1 MFNFT
6 FKNGDT
12 VELKAFKHS
21 EFASEETHC
30 YEASVYFN
38 GKRVGVVS
46 NQGHGGSDRW
56 EGDYSVLRD
65 LEARCKTDMPKWS
78 LYDDEE
84 HDTTFEIWCGQ
95 QVNRWLS
102 YRDFK
107 RAMKSKVAFKNPH
120 SDDPEVIRIASFKNT
135 KKITDR
141 HIEFVMSDVKD
152 AVILNLLP
160 ETDAFAMWE
169 VCGE

>member
-6 FKNGDT
+6 FKSGDF
-12 VELKAFKHS
+12 VELKAIKHS
-21 EFASEETHC
+21 AFASQETHC

-38 GKRVGVVS
+38 GTRVGVVS
-46 NQGHGGSDRW
+46 NQGHGGADRW

-84 HDTTFEIWCGQ
+84 HDTTFEIWCGE

-102 YRDFK
+102 YL
-107 RAMKSKVAFKNPH
+107 SL
-120 SDDPEVIRIASFKNT
+120 I
-135 KKITDR
+135 
-141 HIEFVMSDVKD
+141 HI
-152 AVILNLLP
+152 
-160 ETDAFAMWE
+160 
-169 VCGE
+169 